1 MSFFRDSKE
10 PLYGRAD
17 SIMKLAPFTTS
28 VLKEIMSDHKPDYTK
43 DDLLGLYTFTGGVPK
58 YIEQFMDNGCT
69 DVESMVDFMLQPDSS
84 FLTEGQALLVQ
95 EFGKKYGNYFS
106 IRNFQWQEYFVGDGY
121 GYGRDQSGRTTEKI
135 GRRLWAGKEE
145 TADIFKREFSNSPL

>member
-17 SIMKLAPFTTS
+17 SIMKLVPFTTS

-58 YIEQFMDNGCT
+58 YI
-69 DVESMVDFMLQPDSS
+69 
-84 FLTEGQALLVQ
+84 
-95 EFGKKYGNYFS
+95 
-106 IRNFQWQEYFVGDGY
+106 
-121 GYGRDQSGRTTEKI
+121 
-135 GRRLWAGKEE
+135 
-145 TADIFKREFSNSPL
+145 